1 MGLAVVSPSSWAC
14 RAIPSW
20 HSSHWWVQVEHDES
34 EQGGWVR
41 YALTLDRSQGL
52 AYFSTRKAAE
62 AAMVEFLHN
71 PSLARCCTQ

>member
-1 MGLAVVSPSSWAC
+1 MALAMVDPALWHC

-20 HSSHWWVQVEHDES
+20 HSSQWWVQIEHDEP

-41 YALTLDRSQGL
+41 YAFTLDRSQGL
-52 AYFSTRKAAE
+52 AYFASRETAE